1 MINNV
6 NLFFVGDGMHIIG
19 FAMLSV
25 RVPSTR
31 EKVLCTVQNNSVRE
45 PMAVVLAPV
54 VTTAVFLLTLAPT
67 FLGCSALEIGWILQK
82 KKKKKRHRMA
92 HGDGDGRGER
102 SSPQ

>member
-19 FAMLSV
+19 FAILSV

-54 VTTAVFLLTLAPT
+54 VTTAGFLLTVGSNFFGLFRVGNRLDPP
-67 FLGCSALEIGWILQK
+67 
-82 KKKKKRHRMA
+82 KKKKRHRMA

-102 SSPQ
+102 SGPQ